1 MNQKSAQKITEHLT
15 IAWNT
20 NSLKQ
25 NRIADAILMFTVTE
39 KKIYLDGECKP
50 IGISKYNFTV
60 SNVLFVY
67 LIYTLYNK
75 AKLLHYVLFFYG
87 CNIPNT
93 VCGCWCLYH
102 YLNGQSNR
110 WVSCSAMWYGCCLSC
125 FCRKYL
131 RCSTWSK
138 YCANN
143 RVNNASEELQ
153 SNYDENLRIPHNN
166 SS

>member
-110 WVSCSAMWYGCCLSC
+110 WVVV
-125 FCRKYL
+125 
-131 RCSTWSK
+131 RCEMVVVLVVFVENT
-138 YCANN
+138 
-143 RVNNASEELQ
+143 
-153 SNYDENLRIPHNN
+153 YDAQLDQNTAQTIE
-166 SS
+166 